1 MEQTEKKVH
10 EIKMDKRALLKIS
23 GVEDVI
29 GFDETAVALS
39 SCMGI
44 LNIEGSALH
53 IVKLDVDA
61 GTLEVTGHVDAL
73 YYTEPNTKKRGIFAG
88 LKR

>member
-1 MEQTEKKVH
+1 MEQTEKTVH
-10 EIKMDKRALLKIS
+10 EIKMDGRAQMRVS

-29 GFDETAVALS
+29 GFDDTAVAVS

-53 IVKLDVDA
+53 IVKLDVS
-61 GTLEVTGHVDAL
+61 GGILEMTGHFDSL
-73 YYTEPNTKKRGIFAG
+73 YYTEPSTKKRGLFG
-88 LKR
+88 KRT

>member
-1 MEQTEKKVH
+1 MEQTGNNIH
-10 EIKMDKRALLKIS
+10 EIKMDGRAKLSIS

-29 GFDETAVALS
+29 GFDDSAIAIS

-53 IVKLDVDA
+53 IVKLDVS
-61 GTLEVTGHVDAL
+61 GKMLEMTGRIDLL
-73 YYTEPNTKKRGIFAG
+73 YYTDKDSGKRSRSKQ
-88 LKR
+88 KRS